1 MTPVGEDA
9 KITKECSCRG
19 HCETRAK
26 MFEESRRLFWR
37 LAVSGNGK
45 KEQEAYYLCF
55 KNFDKSH
62 KGWPRREK

>member
-45 KEQEAYYLCF
+45 KE
-55 KNFDKSH
+55 
-62 KGWPRREK
+62 